1 MSDATG
7 FPLFD
12 PNAIQHNSNQRSAE
26 RFTNSCL
33 DPDARE
39 RLAAMYRE
47 NESMEDARA
56 DGQQGDSADVQAS
69 ADAAKAAPEGL
80 DSLLSRA
87 SAEAAAQSAE
97 VPAGESVAESNEASP
112 EDLVAEALAAVT
124 AGNGAAIE
132 SPAEAEAD
140 VRELVHE
147 IRQEQ
152 SLNEIAEV
160 AETFVAEQTG
170 EAAVVSD
177 VPVEPTCGA
186 AAEVETVAEV
196 EAVAP
201 VEASA
206 QPLEV
211 PALPEASLASDVP
224 WEPIAEAAKK
234 FDLEQSAR
242 EATEVAVAPAVEV
255 PAPEPV
261 KAAAPAIAERRR
273 KRRAL
278 ISAPLRVR
286 TKNLTGQGLDEVA
299 NTVDVS
305 RLGVLFQTDLDCYQR
320 GMELMVTFPYSKV
333 PHGIQAEQPGVV
345 ARVQDMG
352 NGKRR
357 VAIVLGVVTGAGEHC
372 VDAYGRKLG
381 HTPVH
386 LKLDNASNG
395 MLGEKL
401 SKVDV
406 KKPLVL
412 AVDASAA
419 IREQLKA
426 CLEKEGYEVLALS
439 SATEGRDVLN
449 VVTPALIFAEVEGE
463 GLPGYELCA
472 HVKQLPRLRHI
483 PVVLTTSS
491 AYPSDYSSAHSLG
504 AVVCM
509 AKPYKMERIANIA
522 RLLAPPPA
530 TGKNDF
536 APRPADPSRIPGR
549 DCNVST
555 RNGSGKTAAK
565 NAKKSALDGK
575 SIFKLPSFRTFS
587 K

>member
-12 PNAIQHNSNQRSAE
+12 PNSNMHKSNQQSAD
-26 RFTNSCL
+26 RFSNSCL

-47 NESMEDARA
+47 HEGSECTGSAPETDAEARPHL
-56 DGQQGDSADVQAS
+56 
-69 ADAAKAAPEGL
+69 PEGL

-87 SAEAAAQSAE
+87 SAEAAALSMSDSAAAADE
-97 VPAGESVAESNEASP
+97 PSP
-112 EDLVAEALAAVT
+112 EELVEQAIAAVV
-124 AGNGAAIE
+124 AGNGHTGE
-132 SPAEAEAD
+132 TSTQAD
-140 VRELVHE
+140 QEVQELVQE
-147 IRQEQ
+147 IRREQ

-170 EAAVVSD
+170 EPILTADA
-177 VPVEPTCGA
+177 PAEPTCGSIA
-186 AAEVETVAEV
+186 AAEPHAVSEIAAGSVMTDADAVGAEPGDV
-196 EAVAP
+196 NAIP
-201 VEASA
+201 
-206 QPLEV
+206 EV
-211 PALPEASLASDVP
+211 SLKSDVP
-224 WEPIAEAAKK
+224 WEPIAEAAKR
-234 FDLEQSAR
+234 FDLEPTTQS
-242 EATEVAVAPAVEV
+242 
-255 PAPEPV
+255 PEPL
-261 KAAAPAIAERRR
+261 AAAPAQESPAAQPKAPASAIPERRR

-286 TKNLTGQGLDEVA
+286 TKNLTGAGLDEVS

-305 RLGVLFQTDLDCYQR
+305 RLGVLFQTELDCYQR
-320 GMELMVTFPYSKV
+320 GMELMVTFPFSKV

-345 ARVQDMG
+345 ARVQEMEQ
-352 NGKRR
+352 GKRR
-357 VAIVLGVVTGAGEHC
+357 VAIVLGVVAGAGEHC

-381 HTPVH
+381 YTPVH
-386 LKLDNASNG
+386 LKLENASNG

-401 SKVDV
+401 NKAEV

-412 AVDASAA
+412 AVDSSAPT
-419 IREQLKA
+419 REALKA

-439 SATEGRDVLN
+439 SSAEGRDMLN
-449 VVTPALIFAEVEGE
+449 VLTPSLIFAEVEGE
-463 GLPGYELCA
+463 GLPGYDLCA
-472 HVKQLPRLRHI
+472 YVKQMPRLRHI

-522 RLLAPPPA
+522 RLLAPPPMSA
-530 TGKNDF
+530 KHEF
-536 APRPADPSRIPGR
+536 APRPADPTRIPGR

-555 RNGSGKTAAK
+555 RNGSGGS
-565 NAKKSALDGK
+565 KSATPPMKNGK
-575 SIFKLPSFRTFS
+575 KPVNDVKSLFKLPSFRTFS

>member
-1 MSDATG
+1 
-7 FPLFD
+7 
-12 PNAIQHNSNQRSAE
+12 
-26 RFTNSCL
+26 
-33 DPDARE
+33 
-39 RLAAMYRE
+39 
-47 NESMEDARA
+47 
-56 DGQQGDSADVQAS
+56 
-69 ADAAKAAPEGL
+69 
-80 DSLLSRA
+80 
-87 SAEAAAQSAE
+87 
-97 VPAGESVAESNEASP
+97 
-112 EDLVAEALAAVT
+112 
-124 AGNGAAIE
+124 
-132 SPAEAEAD
+132 
-140 VRELVHE
+140 
-147 IRQEQ
+147 
-152 SLNEIAEV
+152 
-160 AETFVAEQTG
+160 
-170 EAAVVSD
+170 
-177 VPVEPTCGA
+177 
-186 AAEVETVAEV
+186 
-196 EAVAP
+196 
-201 VEASA
+201 
-206 QPLEV
+206 
-211 PALPEASLASDVP
+211 
-224 WEPIAEAAKK
+224 
-234 FDLEQSAR
+234 
-242 EATEVAVAPAVEV
+242 
-255 PAPEPV
+255 V

>member
-12 PNAIQHNSNQRSAE
+12 PNAVPHKSNQRGAE
-26 RFTNSCL
+26 RFSKSCL

-39 RLAAMYRE
+39 RLASMYRE
-47 NESMEDARA
+47 H
-56 DGQQGDSADVQAS
+56 DGSECGDTAPEPQAETRSAMS
-69 ADAAKAAPEGL
+69 EGL
-80 DSLLSRA
+80 DALLSRA
-87 SAEAAAQSAE
+87 SAEAAALSMNDSA
-97 VPAGESVAESNEASP
+97 VPVAEPSP
-112 EDLVAEALAAVT
+112 EELVEQAIAAVA
-124 AGNGAAIE
+124 AGNGAATE
-132 SPAEAEAD
+132 TPAEAEQD
-140 VRELVHE
+140 VQELVQE
-147 IRQEQ
+147 IRREQ

-170 EAAVVSD
+170 DPMPAAD
-177 VPVEPTCGA
+177 APAEPTCGSMAEA
-186 AAEVETVAEV
+186 AAQAASEIEAEPVKVDAAIVEPQP
-196 EAVAP
+196 AV
-201 VEASA
+201 VN
-206 QPLEV
+206 V
-211 PALPEASLASDVP
+211 IPEASLKSSVP
-224 WEPIAEAAKK
+224 WEPITEAAKHY
-234 FDLEQSAR
+234 DVEQTAQAAES
-242 EATEVAVAPAVEV
+242 VAVAPAQEA
-255 PAPEPV
+255 PAPKP
-261 KAAAPAIAERRR
+261 KAAAPPVPERRR

-286 TKNLTGQGLDEVA
+286 TKNLTGAGLDEVA

-305 RLGVLFQTDLDCYQR
+305 RLGVLFQTGLDCYQR

-345 ARVQDMG
+345 ARVQEMED
-352 NGKRR
+352 GKRR
-357 VAIVLGVVTGAGEHC
+357 VAIVLGVIAGEHC

-386 LKLDNASNG
+386 LKLENASNG

-401 SKVDV
+401 NRAHV

-412 AVDASAA
+412 AVDASAPT
-419 IREQLKA
+419 REALKA

-439 SATEGRDVLN
+439 SSAEGRDVLN
-449 VVTPALIFAEVEGE
+449 VVTPSLIFAEVEGE
-463 GLPGYELCA
+463 GLPGYDLCA
-472 HVKQLPRLRHI
+472 FVKQMPRLRHI

-509 AKPYKMERIANIA
+509 AKPYKMERITNIA
-522 RLLAPPPA
+522 RLLAPPPMSA
-530 TGKNDF
+530 KNEF
-536 APRPADPSRIPGR
+536 APRPADPTRIPGR

-555 RNGSGKTAAK
+555 RNGSGVSKTATPPAR
-565 NAKKSALDGK
+565 NGKKPANDVK
-575 SIFKLPSFRTFS
+575 SLFKFPSFRTLS

>member
-1 MSDATG
+1 
-7 FPLFD
+7 
-12 PNAIQHNSNQRSAE
+12 
-26 RFTNSCL
+26 
-33 DPDARE
+33 
-39 RLAAMYRE
+39 
-47 NESMEDARA
+47 
-56 DGQQGDSADVQAS
+56 
-69 ADAAKAAPEGL
+69 
-80 DSLLSRA
+80 
-87 SAEAAAQSAE
+87 
-97 VPAGESVAESNEASP
+97 
-112 EDLVAEALAAVT
+112 
-124 AGNGAAIE
+124 
-132 SPAEAEAD
+132 
-140 VRELVHE
+140 
-147 IRQEQ
+147 
-152 SLNEIAEV
+152 
-160 AETFVAEQTG
+160 
-170 EAAVVSD
+170 
-177 VPVEPTCGA
+177 
-186 AAEVETVAEV
+186 
-196 EAVAP
+196 
-201 VEASA
+201 
-206 QPLEV
+206 
-211 PALPEASLASDVP
+211 
-224 WEPIAEAAKK
+224 
-234 FDLEQSAR
+234 
-242 EATEVAVAPAVEV
+242 
-255 PAPEPV
+255 
-261 KAAAPAIAERRR
+261 
-273 KRRAL
+273 
-278 ISAPLRVR
+278 
-286 TKNLTGQGLDEVA
+286 
-299 NTVDVS
+299 
-305 RLGVLFQTDLDCYQR
+305 
-320 GMELMVTFPYSKV
+320 
-333 PHGIQAEQPGVV
+333 
-345 ARVQDMG
+345 
-352 NGKRR
+352 
-357 VAIVLGVVTGAGEHC
+357 
-372 VDAYGRKLG
+372 
-381 HTPVH
+381 
-386 LKLDNASNG
+386 
-395 MLGEKL
+395 
-401 SKVDV
+401 VDV